1 MVFKILGWSIVGG
14 YALITLLYLIRL
26 GVFAKHLRR
35 AKRLERVRN
44 FKKEMVFVLPMYK
57 EQKLAKDT
65 FEFFVNI
72 AKKRPNT
79 KAIFVTTIKEKAEKG
94 KQTTHDILSGL
105 INDDNKDF
113 VRLYM
118 YPHKTGVMAHQV
130 NYGVKS
136 YFDEVGNNDSW
147 VAIYNCDS
155 RLSEE
160 SLNEIYY
167 NVHKANNDTV
177 FQQYSYYFVPD
188 KKGRSIPLS
197 SAGWQTR
204 WSIFK
209 ENAVARNKNIVLDWN
224 LKNKKVQALIEP
236 FVYCIGHGCI
246 ANINTFMTC
255 GGMPEDTINEDC
267 FMGYV
272 FNCENKR
279 IVPLYNLEKAESV
292 SSTKALI
299 QQQTSWYNGPV
310 DSLNYYKH
318 YKNGTTAM
326 LKRPTCKEED
336 KFRAKVLAWK
346 SFNYAIHW
354 ICSPFLLLVALPIC
368 MGLAYGW
375 MGLIIPLIVAE
386 IYLFGINFIM
396 YLYLKTQD
404 IHIPCPSL
412 VFDILF
418 YVCHGLSAVIWVI
431 KNIFKKHDI
440 NNKYKT
446 ER

>member
-1 MVFKILGWSIVGG
+1 MLKIASFVIIGFYL
-14 YALITLLYLIRL
+14 LITLVYLIRL
-26 GVFAKHLRR
+26 MVFAAHL
-35 AKRLERVRN
+35 KRTKKIESIKD
-44 FKKEMVFVLPMYK
+44 FKKEIVFVLPMYK
-57 EQKLAKDT
+57 EQNMAKDT
-65 FEFFVNI
+65 FNFFVELS
-72 AKKRPNT
+72 KSKPNT
-79 KAIFVTTIKEKAEKG
+79 RVIFVTTKKEKSTKELKS
-94 KQTTHDILSGL
+94 THDILNEL
-105 INDDNKDF
+105 ITEENKEY
-113 VRLYM
+113 VRLYD
-118 YPHKTGVMAHQV
+118 YPFETGVMAHQV
-130 NYGVKS
+130 NYGVKQYS
-136 YFDEVGNNDSW
+136 EENPNKDLW

-167 NVHKANNDTV
+167 NVNNANDDTV
-177 FQQYSYYFVPD
+177 FQQYSYYFVPN

-197 SAGWQTR
+197 SAVWQTR

-224 LKNKKVQALIEP
+224 LRNKKFQSLIEP

-246 ANINTFMTC
+246 ANVNTFINC

-299 QQQTSWYNGPV
+299 KQQTSWFNGPV

-318 YKNGTTAM
+318 YKNGTNGQ
-326 LKRPTCKEED
+326 LSRPLCKKED
-336 KFRAKVLAWK
+336 KFRAKVLAYK

-354 ICSPFLLLVALPIC
+354 LCSPFIMLVALPI
-368 MGLAYGW
+368 LLSLVYGW
-375 MGLIIPLIVAE
+375 WGLLITLGVAE
-386 IYLFGINFIM
+386 IYLFGINILM
-396 YLYLKTQD
+396 YYYLKLIK
-404 IHIPCPSL
+404 IHIPHPSL
-412 VFDILF
+412 IFDIAF
-418 YVCHGLSAVIWVI
+418 YFCHGLSALIWVF
-431 KNIFKKHDI
+431 KQIFKKNSI